1 MLPPAL
7 RQPET
12 MGHLAR
18 SSVQKGSLHMRHL
31 QNGRTLT
38 NALMATFIAAGTATS
53 ASAQNTEPHAG
64 MLRYPDVSA
73 THIVFSYANDLWVVP
88 KDGGTATKL
97 SSPSGTEMFAKFSP
111 DGQSIAYRA
120 NYDGGNDLYTMS
132 VTGGIPMRVTHHPS
146 AEWLTDWTPQDEL
159 LYFMSGL
166 EGLGRQTGIY
176 KVSPEGGLP
185 DRLPVPY
192 GANGSM
198 SEDGKWLAYTPHSR
212 DTRTWKR
219 YQGGMATDI
228 WLFNV
233 ETLESQKITDW
244 AGTDSIPM
252 WHGSKVYY
260 LSDDGPEHRL
270 NIWSYDTTDGS
281 RMQITTFADYDCKF
295 PSVGP
300 GSNGEGEIVFQSGPT
315 LQLLNLLTK
324 NTKAIEVTV
333 PGDRPKLRDRTVNAA
348 NYISSGAISSTGKRA
363 VVEARGDIWTV
374 PEKNGAPRQITDS
387 SGAAERNPAWS
398 PDGRWICYF
407 SDESGEYE
415 LYITQSDGKGET
427 RKLTDTGNNY
437 FFGASWSPDSK
448 MILVTDKTGALTL
461 ITVETG
467 ESKQVDRDEW
477 ANQPGTSWSHDSRYI
492 AYNKADPDSLSS
504 AIWIYEI
511 ESGETRKVTSGFF
524 NDSNPAFSRK
534 GNFLYYV
541 SNRSFTSP
549 SYEDVGS
556 TFIYDRTGKLIAVP
570 LNDEIENAWLIEPDN
585 ETWEEETA
593 EEEEQAEETA
603 EDEGDEASEEDAD
616 ADESDEDA
624 AEDDGEG
631 DNPEDNFKVDHPL
644 HGIWVGKVNGVSQV
658 PGMTED
664 SIDFKMTILAHADG
678 TFTGSS
684 ETMGETSSYD
694 SVEFDEASG
703 KFKATRAQGPVTSI
717 VEGTLSGESMS
728 GTWSIV
734 EMSISGTWEATKSD
748 EKPDLSDVEE
758 SGEEAEPV
766 EITFEGFESR
776 GFELPID
783 AGNFGS
789 LVSNDKGQLIYM
801 SMSDAGP
808 TIKLFDP
815 TEDDPSEKTVLGGAG
830 LVDVSGDG
838 KKLLVAQGSASFAI
852 VSAAAGQSF
861 SDQLDASGLM
871 KVVNPREEWD
881 QIFTDAWRRHRDF
894 FYVNNLHGVDWD
906 AVYEQYHSMLQDAAS
921 REDVSFIIG
930 EMISE
935 LNVGHAYYWGG
946 DGESASTRSVGML
959 GVDFELATESDDE
972 GNDQTAY
979 RIAKMYEGA
988 DWDSDA
994 RNPLDQ
1000 LGMDISED
1008 TYIIAVNGRKLN
1020 TDHDPW
1026 AAFVGTAGKQ
1036 TTITFA
1042 DALVGDDET
1051 RNVRDY
1057 TIEPL
1062 GSESN
1067 LRYRA
1072 WIEHNRKYVEDATD
1086 GRVGYIYVPDTGV
1099 NGQNNL
1105 FRQFYGQIGK
1115 DALIIDERWN
1125 GGGQIPNR
1133 FIELLNRP
1141 RTNYWARR
1149 DGRDWP
1155 WPYDS
1160 HQGPK
1165 CMLINGLA
1173 GSGGDMFPWLFRY
1186 NELGKLIGMRTWG
1199 GLVGISGV
1207 PGLIDGGYTAVPTFG
1222 FYETDGTWGIEG
1234 HGVDPDIEVIDNPTD
1249 LANGKDPQLDA
1260 AIELMLSEIE
1270 NNPYTPATRPADPE
1284 RQGMGI
1290 DPQDK

>member
-1 MLPPAL
+1 MHTFN
-7 RQPET
+7 R
-12 MGHLAR
+12 LATR
-18 SSVQKGSLHMRHL
+18 SAAVLL
-31 QNGRTLT
+31 L
-38 NALMATFIAAGTATS
+38 AAGQLA
-53 ASAQNTEPHAG
+53 AAQETTPHAG
-64 MLRYPDVSA
+64 MLRYPDVSKS
-73 THIVFSYANDLWVVP
+73 HIVFSYANDLWIVP

-97 SSPSGTEMFAKFSP
+97 SSPSGLEGLAKFSP
-111 DGQSIAYRA
+111 DGNSLAFIA

-132 VTGGIPMRVTHHPS
+132 VTGGVPKRVTHHPS
-146 AEWLTDWTPQDEL
+146 AEWLTDWTPQGEL
-159 LYFMSGL
+159 LYFMNGL
-166 EGLGRQTGIY
+166 EGLGRQTGIFT
-176 KVSPEGGLP
+176 VSPEGGLP
-185 DRLPVPY
+185 DRVPVPY

-198 SEDGKWLAYTPHSR
+198 SPDGKWIAYTPHTR

-219 YQGGMATDI
+219 YRGGMATDI
-228 WLFNV
+228 WIFNV
-233 ETLESQKITDW
+233 ETYESRKITDW
-244 AGTDSIPM
+244 EGTDTIPM

-260 LSDDGPEHRL
+260 LSDNGPEHRL
-270 NIWSYDTTDGS
+270 NIWSYDTKTDE
-281 RMQITTFADYDCKF
+281 REQITDFADYDCKF
-295 PSVGP
+295 PSIGP
-300 GSNGEGEIVFQSGPT
+300 GSRGEGEIVFQNGST
-315 LQLLNLLTK
+315 LQLLNLRSK
-324 NTKAIEVTV
+324 RSKAIEVSV
-333 PGDRPKLRDRTVNAA
+333 PGDRPKLRHRTVNAA
-348 NYISSGAISSTGKRA
+348 DYIAAGAISSTGKRA

-374 PEKNGAPRQITDS
+374 PAKNGAPRQITDT
-387 SGAAERNPAWS
+387 SGSAERNPAWS
-398 PDGRWICYF
+398 PDGRWISYF

-427 RKLTDTGNNY
+427 RKLTDTGHNY
-437 FFGASWSPDSK
+437 FFGTAWSPDSK
-448 MILVTDKTGALTL
+448 MILVTDKAGAITL
-461 ITVETG
+461 IDVESG
-467 ESKQVDRDEW
+467 EAKQIDRDEW
-477 ANQPGTSWSHDSRYI
+477 ANQPAVSWSHDSRYVT
-492 AYNKADPDSLSS
+492 YNKSEPESLSS
-504 AIWIYEI
+504 AIWIYEV

-524 NDSNPAFSRK
+524 NDTNPVFSQK

-541 SNRSFTSP
+541 SNREFTTP
-549 SYEDVGS
+549 KYEDVGS

-570 LNDEIENAWLIEPDN
+570 LNSEVENAWLVEPDD
-585 ETWEEETA
+585 ETWEDEKA
-593 EEEEQAEETA
+593 EDDENADNA
-603 EDEGDEASEEDAD
+603 EDEGDEAADEADSAEDEQADD
-616 ADESDEDA
+616 ADE
-624 AEDDGEG
+624 AEDNEADESEEG
-631 DNPEDNFKVDHPL
+631 DNPEDNFLVDHPL
-644 HGIWVGKVNGVSQV
+644 HGIWVGKVNGVGQI

-678 TFTGSS
+678 SFSGTS
-684 ETMGETSSYD
+684 ETMGESSAYD
-694 SVEFDEASG
+694 SVEFDEATG
-703 KFKATRAQGPVTSI
+703 KFVATRAQGPVTSK

-758 SGEEAEPV
+758 SSEEAEPV
-766 EITFEGFESR
+766 EIDFEGFEAR
-776 GFELPID
+776 GFELPIG
-783 AGNFGS
+783 AGNYGS

-808 TIKLFDP
+808 SIKLFDP
-815 TEDDPSEKTVLGGAG
+815 TDEEPSEKTVLGGAG
-830 LVDVSGDG
+830 LVDISGDG
-838 KKLLVAQGSASFAI
+838 KKLLVAQGSNRFAI

-861 SDQLDASGLM
+861 SDALDASGLT
-871 KVVNPREEWD
+871 KIVNPREEWE

-906 AVYEQYHSMLQDAAS
+906 AIYKQYHAMLKDAAS

-930 EMISE
+930 EMIAE

-946 DGESASTRSVGML
+946 DGESAPTRPVGLL
-959 GVDFELATESDDE
+959 GVDYEIATETDDE
-972 GNDQTAY
+972 GVDHTAY
-979 RIAKMYEGA
+979 RIAKIYEGA

-994 RNPLDQ
+994 RNPLNQ
-1000 LGMDISED
+1000 LGMDVDEG

-1020 TDHDPW
+1020 TDEDPW
-1026 AAFVGTAGKQ
+1026 AAFIGTAGKQ

-1057 TIEPL
+1057 TLEPM

-1072 WIEHNRKYVEDATD
+1072 WIEHNRQYVEDAT
-1086 GRVGYIYVPDTGV
+1086 GGKVGYIYVPDTGV

-1125 GGGQIPNR
+1125 GGGQIPTR

-1149 DGRDWP
+1149 DGKDWP

-1234 HGVDPDIEVIDNPTD
+1234 HGVEPDIEVIDDPSQ
-1249 LANGKDPQLDA
+1249 LARGKDPQLDA
-1260 AIELMLSEIE
+1260 AIAEMLAEIE
-1270 NNPYTPATRPADPE
+1270 NNPYTPAARPSDPD
-1284 RQGMGI
+1284 RSGMGI
-1290 DPQDK
+1290 EDSDR